1 MACFRASA
9 QRGCE
14 RCTLS
19 PQTPLP
25 FASLSV
31 FPRLPLCSV
40 IESLAPSGWSSGN
53 WAAPGAAVRPAHT
66 VPEPQS
72 EQQRRVLAAHPAMPN
87 FAGTWKMRSSENF
100 DELLKALGV
109 NAMLRKVA
117 VAAASKPHVEI
128 RQDGDQFYIKTS
140 TTVRTTEINFKIGES
155 FEEETVDG
163 RKCRSLATWEN
174 ENKIYCKQTLIEGDG
189 PKTYWTRE
197 LANDELILTFG
208 ADDVVCTR
216 IYVRE

>member
-1 MACFRASA
+1 MGGCGWGGGAWRRREVAGPRQGACCLLRSKRRA
-9 QRGCE
+9 
-14 RCTLS
+14 
-19 PQTPLP
+19 
-25 FASLSV
+25 
-31 FPRLPLCSV
+31 LC
-40 IESLAPSGWSSGN
+40 
-53 WAAPGAAVRPAHT
+53 
-66 VPEPQS
+66 
-72 EQQRRVLAAHPAMPN
+72 LAASSSPAPLGSCPPHPTPPCPAMPN

-100 DELLKALGV
+100 DELLKVLGV

-140 TTVRTTEINFKIGES
+140 TTVRTTEINFKVGES

-174 ENKIYCKQTLIEGDG
+174 ENKIYCKQTLLEGEG

-197 LANDELILTFG
+197 LAGEELILTFG
-208 ADDVVCTR
+208 ANDVVCTR